1 VCLEGTAR
9 LPVLCVCVEPQ
20 EQCDGTS
27 YRREREDPGQGV
39 VSRRGWTRISQ
50 PLGVERPIDESPGRL
65 QRSPI
70 DDSGMGEVSWNRGAG
85 LKPSSLVW
93 KLEGERERVPGKES
107 LAGVPTRGK
116 GTRPARFE
124 ACKPALGGGSHPA
137 LHPRLRQA
145 DTGARRRNKNT
156 YRWVCSAGRR
166 RDNHTSGKAT
176 PCRCRRRHRRNTRN

>member
-1 VCLEGTAR
+1 MFVWLISHQSAILFFRNKSTNSYTSEHYFSLKTYQHQPPAVSQTNR
-9 LPVLCVCVEPQ
+9 L
-20 EQCDGTS
+20 
-27 YRREREDPGQGV
+27 
-39 VSRRGWTRISQ
+39 
-50 PLGVERPIDESPGRL
+50 
-65 QRSPI
+65 
-70 DDSGMGEVSWNRGAG
+70 
-85 LKPSSLVW
+85 LVW
-93 KLEGERERVPGKES
+93 KLKG
-107 LAGVPTRGK
+107 AGVPTRGK